1 MDLNSSIFN
10 FSNYQNEIFQE
21 GKTLVNVRYAG
32 TSKET
37 NWICVFELGKKSI
50 SIFSAQILDLDGS
63 ILKQCQGRL
72 GTAVKIIRSTS
83 SIQAILGVNYLN
95 NLQRELSREGKMVL
109 LSQPAFV

>member
-37 NWICVFELGKKSI
+37 N
-50 SIFSAQILDLDGS
+50 
-63 ILKQCQGRL
+63 
-72 GTAVKIIRSTS
+72 
-83 SIQAILGVNYLN
+83 
-95 NLQRELSREGKMVL
+95 
-109 LSQPAFV
+109 